1 MWNMVIR
8 FAIIALLAIGAV
20 WLAERP
26 GTLTFDWL
34 GYTVEISIMVALTIL
49 MISLFILFVLW
60 GLVRRV
66 FNIPSTLSGF
76 FSRRKQENVHEAL
89 TKGIIAVGAGD
100 SAMATKYARKVSSL
114 AGDDPLAQLL
124 KAQAAQL
131 RGDQTTVNRVF
142 ESMTESKETET
153 LGLRGLFTQARQEG
167 DMDKARAMAEKA
179 LTLNPGLVWASKAML
194 AFQSAGGDWSAASLT
209 LDNQRSADVLN
220 KEQVS
225 RLQAV
230 VQTAQAIELEEEK
243 PNEALALAERAL
255 RSEPGLVPAAVV
267 AGRILSSQQ
276 SIRKATRILEKAWKL
291 SPHPDVAEVYAYLRS
306 GDSPQDRQ
314 KRVKS
319 LTSKHGGG
327 IEGAVALA
335 VACIEAQDW
344 KDARAALAA
353 YSEDRPPVR
362 VCELMAE
369 IEQGEFGDKGRARE
383 WLARAVRAPR
393 DPAWVAD
400 GQVSKIWLP
409 VSPVTG
415 ELDAFSWTVPVDA
428 LAHAE
433 DDTPIPPSDIS
444 DDPEVEDDVADVK
457 TIEVTEAQTDAE
469 VDTEAKP
476 EPEAEA
482 PTETEAAEETDA
494 EPEPEPET
502 AQKPEASEETAETS
516 QPEDKKTAKTADAK
530 EAPSTNGAEAKDKAA
545 STEEKGTDPVDM
557 HRPDDPGP
565 REPEKSANGSSK
577 PWYQGMFSR

>member
-1 MWNMVIR
+1 MWNMIIR

-49 MISLFILFVLW
+49 AVSLFALFVLW
-60 GLVRRV
+60 ALVRRV

-76 FSRRKQENVHEAL
+76 FSRRKRENVHEAL

-131 RGDQTTVNRVF
+131 RGDQSTVNRVF
-142 ESMTESKETET
+142 ESMAESKETEA

-179 LTLNPGLVWASKAML
+179 LALNPGLVWASKAML
-194 AFQSAGGDWSAASLT
+194 AFQSASADWGAASRT
-209 LDNQRSADVLN
+209 LDNQRTADVLS

-230 VQTAQAIELEEEK
+230 VQTAQAIELEEEN
-243 PNEALALAERAL
+243 PDEALSLAERAL

-267 AGRILSSQQ
+267 AGRILSNQQ
-276 SIRKATRILEKAWKL
+276 NIRKATRILEKTWKL
-291 SPHPDVAEVYAYLRS
+291 SPHPDVAEVYAYVRA

-327 IEGAVALA
+327 VEGAVALA
-335 VACIEAQDW
+335 VACIDAQDW
-344 KDARAALAA
+344 KGARAALTA
-353 YSEDRPPVR
+353 YTEDRPPVR

-383 WLARAVRAPR
+383 WLGRAVRAPR

-415 ELDAFSWTVPVDA
+415 ELDAFEWTVPLDA
-428 LAHAE
+428 LSHSE
-433 DDTPIPPSDIS
+433 DDTPIAPTDIS
-444 DDPEVEDDVADVK
+444 DEPDVEDDAAELK
-457 TIEVTEAQTDAE
+457 TIDVTDVPSETESAE
-469 VDTEAKP
+469 PVEESDSKP
-476 EPEAEA
+476 EPAADTAAESGSPVEPSPA
-482 PTETEAAEETDA
+482 SETKEEQPSEIVEAADA
-494 EPEPEPET
+494 EEPPSTKGSET
-502 AQKPEASEETAETS
+502 RAETAE
-516 QPEDKKTAKTADAK
+516 ADGDA
-530 EAPSTNGAEAKDKAA
+530 
-545 STEEKGTDPVDM
+545 DPVDM

-565 REPEKSANGSSK
+565 RKPEKSANGSNK